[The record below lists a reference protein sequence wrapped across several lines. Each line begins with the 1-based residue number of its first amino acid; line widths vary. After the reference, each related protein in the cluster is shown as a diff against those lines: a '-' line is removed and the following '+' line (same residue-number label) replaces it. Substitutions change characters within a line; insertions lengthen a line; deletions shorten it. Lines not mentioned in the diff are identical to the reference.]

1 MKKAAAV
8 LLVIML
14 IVAFAITTTTITIL
28 HKLIGMPQGAAL
40 GVGIALGAGTCVWGM
55 KFFKGII

>member
-8 LLVIML
+8 LFVLMV

-40 GVGIALGAGTCVWGM
+40 GVGIGVGAFVCIWGM

>member
-8 LLVIML
+8 LLILML
-14 IVAFAITTTTITIL
+14 IVAFAIATTTITVL

-40 GVGIALGAGTCVWGM
+40 GIGIAVGAASCIYGM